1 MSSTVKTVFT
11 KGGDRGDRTSYV
23 VDCESGDYLFQE
35 GDLGTEMY
43 IVTAGRVELRADGEL
58 LESLEPGG
66 VFGEMAL
73 VDDQP
78 RSASAV
84 AATDCE
90 LVPIDEKRF
99 EFLLG
104 RMPFFALE
112 VMRVMAR
119 RLRRSLAD

>member
-1 MSSTVKTVFT
+1 MP
-11 KGGDRGDRTSYV
+11 RSYFELLSKDEHRV
-23 VDCESGDYLFQE
+23 QVPAGKAIFEAGQP
-35 GDLGTEMY
+35 GVEMY
-43 IVTAGRVELRADGEL
+43 IVTVGKVELRADGKL
-58 LESLEPGG
+58 LETLEPGG

-73 VDDQP
+73 VDDKP

-84 AATDCE
+84 AVTDCE

-112 VMRVMAR
+112 VMKVMAR

>member
-1 MSSTVKTVFT
+1 MPP
-11 KGGDRGDRTSYV
+11 SYFELLSKDEHRIQV
-23 VDCESGDYLFQE
+23 PAGRAIFEE
-35 GDLGTEMY
+35 GQPGSEMY
-43 IVTAGRVELRADGEL
+43 IVTSGRVELRADDRV
-58 LESLEPGG
+58 LETLEAGG

-78 RSASAV
+78 RSATAV

-99 EFLLG
+99 EFLMG

>member
-1 MSSTVKTVFT
+1 MP
-11 KGGDRGDRTSYV
+11 RSYFELLSKDENRV
-23 VDCESGDYLFQE
+23 QVPAGKAIFEAGQPGS
-35 GDLGTEMY
+35 EMY
-43 IVTAGRVELRADGEL
+43 IVTSGRVELRSDGDV
-58 LESLEPGG
+58 LETLEAGG

-78 RSASAV
+78 RSATAV
-84 AATDCE
+84 ALSDCE

-99 EFLLG
+99 EFLMG

>member
-1 MSSTVKTVFT
+1 MPRSYFELLSKDENRVQVPAGKAVFEA
-11 KGGDRGDRTSYV
+11 G
-23 VDCESGDYLFQE
+23 QP
-35 GDLGTEMY
+35 GTEMY
-43 IVTAGRVELRADGEL
+43 IVTSGRVELRAEGKL
-58 LESLEPGG
+58 LETLEAGA

-73 VDDQP
+73 VDDEP

-84 AATDCE
+84 AVVDSE

-99 EFLLG
+99 EFLMG

-119 RLRRSLAD
+119 RLRRRLPD

>member
-1 MSSTVKTVFT
+1 MP
-11 KGGDRGDRTSYV
+11 RSYFELLSK
-23 VDCESGDYLFQE
+23 DENRIQIPAGKAIFEAGQP
-35 GDLGTEMY
+35 GNEMY
-43 IVTAGRVELRADGEL
+43 IVTAGKVELRADGKV
-58 LESLEPGG
+58 LETLEAGG

-73 VDDQP
+73 VDDEP
-78 RSASAV
+78 RAASAFAV
-84 AATDCE
+84 SDCE

-99 EFLLG
+99 EFLMG

>member
-1 MSSTVKTVFT
+1 MP
-11 KGGDRGDRTSYV
+11 RSYFELLSKDENRIQV
-23 VDCESGDYLFQE
+23 PAGRAIFQE
-35 GDLGTEMY
+35 GQAGSEMY
-43 IVTAGRVELRADGEL
+43 IVTSGKVELRADERV
-58 LESLEPGG
+58 LETLEAGG

-84 AATDCE
+84 AVTDCE

-99 EFLLG
+99 EFLMG

>member
-1 MSSTVKTVFT
+1 MP
-11 KGGDRGDRTSYV
+11 RSYFELLSKDEHRV
-23 VDCESGDYLFQE
+23 AFAAGKAIFEAGQPGV
-35 GDLGTEMY
+35 EMY
-43 IVTAGRVELRADGEL
+43 IVTAGSVELRSEGRL
-58 LESLEPGG
+58 LETLGPGG

-73 VDDQP
+73 VDDGP
-78 RSASAV
+78 RAASAV
-84 AATDCE
+84 AKSDCE

-112 VMRVMAR
+112 VMKVMAR

>member
-1 MSSTVKTVFT
+1 MPRSYFELLSKDENRIQVPAGKTIFEA
-11 KGGDRGDRTSYV
+11 GQPGS
-23 VDCESGDYLFQE
+23 
-35 GDLGTEMY
+35 EMY
-43 IVTAGRVELRADGEL
+43 IVTAGQVELRSDGEVIET
-58 LESLEPGG
+58 LEQGG

-78 RSASAV
+78 RAASAV
-84 AATDCE
+84 ALKDSE

-99 EFLLG
+99 EFLLA

>member
-1 MSSTVKTVFT
+1 MPRSYFELLSKDDHRVQVPAGKAVFEAGQT
-11 KGGDRGDRTSYV
+11 GV
-23 VDCESGDYLFQE
+23 
-35 GDLGTEMY
+35 EMY
-43 IVTAGRVELRADGEL
+43 IVTAGKVELRADGLL
-58 LESLEPGG
+58 LETLEPGG

-78 RSASAV
+78 RSATAM
-84 AATDCE
+84 ALTDCE

>member
-1 MSSTVKTVFT
+1 MP
-11 KGGDRGDRTSYV
+11 RSYFELLSKDENRIQV
-23 VDCESGDYLFQE
+23 PAGKSIFEAGQPGS
-35 GDLGTEMY
+35 EMY
-43 IVTAGRVELRADGEL
+43 IVTAGTVELRADGKV
-58 LESLEPGG
+58 LETLEPGG

-78 RSASAV
+78 RSATAV
-84 AATDCE
+84 AVSECE

-99 EFLLG
+99 EFLMG

-119 RLRRSLAD
+119 RLRRMND